1 MLRPY
6 TGVHPTMRLIRSTAP
21 RRQRARGFALIEAL
35 IAILIFSL
43 GALGLLG
50 LQVSMMKATSGAKFR
65 ADAAYLAN
73 DLVGTMWT
81 DAANLAAYR
90 DSCAGHAPCRNWVA
104 KVEQA
109 LPGGTHELSIC
120 VQATDCAG
128 GAADVGRVTLNVEW
142 TVPNE
147 GVHSFKTS
155 TSINP

>member
-1 MLRPY
+1 MLKHRTPNPPAR
-6 TGVHPTMRLIRSTAP
+6 G
-21 RRQRARGFALIEAL
+21 RRDQGFALIEAL

-90 DSCAGHAPCRNWVA
+90 DSCSSHLPCKNWIA
-104 KVEQA
+104 KVSQT
-109 LPGGTHELSIC
+109 LPGNVPPELEIVPS
-120 VQATDCAG
+120 TG
-128 GAADVGRVTLNVEW
+128 YVGIKIFW
-142 TVPNE
+142 IVPNE
-147 GVHSFKTS
+147 AQHSFNTS
-155 TSINP
+155 TSINR